1 MNYLTE
7 ILAFNDSLLSNPL
20 SAGQINLWYALMYIN
35 NKCSWAEWFTAPNRT
50 LELLTGLSRQ
60 GIIKNRNVLK
70 QLHFI
75 DFRTNGT
82 KSTQYKMNTMSNSL
96 QDGLQSSLQGSLQ
109 RSVQDSLQRSS
120 TLNKQNK
127 TKQNETIYPAAMRAR
142 EDDPAAAVLREYE
155 TYIGMVTPNVQDGI
169 DAYLADGVE
178 ADLLIALISYAA
190 EQGKRSWQY
199 VQGAADGNLRDG
211 IKTLSAYKRKQAERA
226 QSRQASQN
234 PAVKKSRFNNYEDA
248 NKPDCSMLE
257 EKLMDLM
264 LENGGID
271 P

>member
-96 QDGLQSSLQGSLQ
+96 QDSLQSSVQGSLQ
-109 RSVQDSLQRSS
+109 RSVQGSLQRSS

-155 TYIGMVTPNVQDGI
+155 TYIGMVTPNVQDRI

-248 NKPDCSMLE
+248 NKPDRFMLE